1 MPKHLREVL
10 AIIHDEVVSKYYG
23 CGLVV
28 PTCLENM
35 KIVDLGS
42 GSGRDCYALSKLVGK
57 DGYVVGVDMTDE
69 QVYYTGMLIVLL
81 ERLKK
86 SMGLNTGIHLSM

>member
-1 MPKHLREVL
+1 MPGYLREV
-10 AIIHDEVVSKYYG
+10 ISMIHEEIVSRYYG

-35 KIVDLGS
+35 KILDLGS

-57 DGYVVGVDMTDE
+57 GNWY
-69 QVYYTGMLIVLL
+69 
-81 ERLKK
+81 
-86 SMGLNTGIHLSM
+86 